1 MKKMNLLSASFLL
14 AAVFILASCS
24 TSRTVERIDPSETI
38 DLSGRWND
46 TDSRLVA
53 EEMVNDAL
61 NRPWRTRFET
71 RNNREPV
78 IVVGLVRNR
87 SHEHIAS
94 ETFIRNIERS
104 FINSGLIRLVV
115 GGDARDEL
123 REERADQT
131 EFASESS
138 AARWAKELGA
148 DYIMQ
153 GTINSIVDSY
163 RNRKTVTYQVNLSM
177 TDIETN
183 EIVWLGEKA
192 IKKFIE
198 N

>member
-1 MKKMNLLSASFLL
+1 MHTLKFFY
-14 AAVFILASCS
+14 AAVFLAAILFTSSCS
-24 TSRTVERIDPSETI
+24 TSRTVERIDPGETI

-53 EEMVNDAL
+53 EEMVTDAL
-61 NRPWRTRFET
+61 ARPWRTRFET
-71 RNNREPV
+71 RNDREPV

-87 SHEHIAS
+87 SHEHIAT
-94 ETFIRNIERS
+94 ETFIRDIERS
-104 FINSGLIRLVV
+104 FINSGLIRIVV
-115 GGDARDEL
+115 GGEAREEL

-131 EFASESS
+131 EFASEAT

-153 GTINSIVDSY
+153 GTLNSIVDSY
-163 RNRKTVTYQVNLSM
+163 RNRRTVTYQVNLSL
-177 TDIETN
+177 TDIESN
-183 EIVWLGEKA
+183 EIVWLGDKK